1 MYCIVCTPY
10 KLGWVNMFVT
20 SQLIYVLKSR
30 NKQIFAHPWKI
41 HKQNLNYVHIFLHCA
56 VTKLLQDRESFLSVR
71 FLLLRSSK
79 QQFTLSLFL
88 NYCTSKILIFTVI
101 ENVPKMPKDIK
112 NIKIKGIYETSNI
125 KLGFKSFQA
134 FQKNYFINLIFP
146 KFGTLLYCIVYN
158 VYVSAGQNTIRT

>member
-1 MYCIVCTPY
+1 MCQKCP
-10 KLGWVNMFVT
+10 
-20 SQLIYVLKSR
+20 KS
-30 NKQIFAHPWKI
+30 
-41 HKQNLNYVHIFLHCA
+41 
-56 VTKLLQDRESFLSVR
+56 
-71 FLLLRSSK
+71 
-79 QQFTLSLFL
+79 
-88 NYCTSKILIFTVI
+88 
-101 ENVPKMPKDIK
+101 DIK